1 MPRLVIKQ
9 GPGVGRD
16 HALGASECV
25 VGRDAS
31 ATFVLDDNLA
41 SRRHF
46 KIVAETGCW
55 FVEDLGSTNG
65 TLVNGQPAMKQRLAD
80 GDVIRAG
87 STRLTFVQKDMLGGA
102 VPARAAA
109 TGAPS
114 PKPAPAAP
122 PAPVRKRR
130 KLR

>member
-16 HALGASECV
+16 HALSGSACV

-46 KIVAETGCW
+46 RIVLEDGAYYA
-55 FVEDLGSTNG
+55 EDLGSTNG
-65 TLVNGQPAMKQRLAD
+65 TLVNGRRAKRTRLAD
-80 GDVIRAG
+80 GDVIQAG
-87 STRLTFVQKDMLGGA
+87 GSKITFVQKDMLGGGG
-102 VPARAAA
+102 P
-109 TGAPS
+109 GASKGSAQPS
-114 PKPAPAAP
+114 T
-122 PAPVRKRR
+122 PAPVARR
-130 KLR
+130 RRRHLR

>member
-16 HALGASECV
+16 HALGGGECV

-31 ATFVLDDNLA
+31 ATFVLEDNLA

-46 KIVAETGCW
+46 RVVSEAGIW
-55 FVEDLGSTNG
+55 YLEDLGSTNG
-65 TLVNGQPAMKQRLAD
+65 TTVNGRRAQRQRLAD
-80 GDVIRAG
+80 GDAIRAG
-87 STRLTFVQKDMLGGA
+87 NTRLTFVQKDMLGGGGA
-102 VPARAAA
+102 APQAAA
-109 TGAPS
+109 
-114 PKPAPAAP
+114 KPAPEPKGPA
-122 PAPVRKRR
+122 APVRRRR

>member
-1 MPRLVIKQ
+1 MPRLVIKK

-16 HALGASECV
+16 HALGAAECV

-46 KIVAETGCW
+46 KIVAEGGSW

-65 TLVNGQPAMKQRLAD
+65 TVVNGQRAMRQRLAD
-80 GDVIRAG
+80 GDQIRAG
-87 STRLTFVQKDMLGGA
+87 NTRLTFVQKDMLGGA
-102 VPARAAA
+102 PAPAAKAA
-109 TGAPS
+109 TPS
-114 PKPAPAAP
+114 PKPAPKGPA
-122 PAPVRKRR
+122 APVRRRR